1 MENNKKQE
9 VSILEKKRSWFELAL
24 AAVFYGVFIYLLGI
38 LIYVLYLG
46 ASFVLFIKLLTSVV
60 SVGGF
65 CLGYG
70 LLFSATKDIII
81 NVTDSIII
89 TRYVVGPFS
98 YDVNSKVTEFEYVSF
113 FVDKWGEY
121 ATNLWYVKNRH
132 YKMCSFETKQMA
144 YQFCLDLSNKLDIDI
159 LDATEK
165 GNFKWIEK
173 DNFKIN

>member
-1 MENNKKQE
+1 MKNNNKFE
-9 VSILEKKRSWFELAL
+9 ILISQKKRSWYELVL
-24 AAVFYGVFIYLLGI
+24 AALFFGVLIYLLGI
-38 LIYVLYLG
+38 VVYLTYLG
-46 ASFVLFIKLLTSVV
+46 ISLVLFIRLLSAFIL
-60 SVGGF
+60 VGGF

-70 LLFSATKDIII
+70 LIFSATKDIII

-98 YDVNSKVTEFEYVSF
+98 YDVKSKVTEFEYISF
-113 FVDKWGEY
+113 FLDKWGEY

-132 YKMCSFETKQMA
+132 YKMCSFETKESA
-144 YQFCLDLSNKLDIDI
+144 YHFCLDLSTKLNIDI

-173 DNFKIN
+173 DELK